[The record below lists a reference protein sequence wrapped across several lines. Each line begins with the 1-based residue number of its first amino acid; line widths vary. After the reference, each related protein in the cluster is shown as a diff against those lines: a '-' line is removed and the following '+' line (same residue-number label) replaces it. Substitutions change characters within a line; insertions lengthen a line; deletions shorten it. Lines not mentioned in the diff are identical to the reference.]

1 MDDLE
6 RTFREGLRDAA
17 AKKPPLDPIDIED
30 VTTRRPMAAGRWP
43 TRWLAVAAAVAL
55 VAGVTAG
62 GWYFGRQAAIPA
74 VPVSPPSLAPTVA
87 PTQPSPTAIATGH
100 PFLGPCQPT
109 DVGTAL
115 HTNRVTVSVI
125 GLGELRVA
133 KLTSAYLRANGFH
146 VISFLELPDPTA
158 STTVR
163 GTTADSPEVKL
174 VQHFFPGA
182 VADGDGRADHTVD
195 VLVAAAAQVQDPDAS
210 VPVSGQPCLPPIT
223 GNAIQV
229 RVRNDSG
236 TRLVNVQA
244 TFPGSNKDWF
254 GNLAPGAAS
263 DYADVAKAYR
273 YAPVEAVGAGRTLR
287 FMPAD
292 YVGEKALAPGMYT
305 YSLGVNAG
313 GLTLKLVTDR

>member
-6 RTFREGLRDAA
+6 RTFREGLLHAA

-30 VTTRRPMAAGRWP
+30 VTTRRPVAAGRRP
-43 TRWLAVAAAVAL
+43 ARWLAVAAAVAL

-62 GWYFGRQAAIPA
+62 GWYLGRQAAIPA
-74 VPVSPPSLAPTVA
+74 VPVSPPSLAPT
-87 PTQPSPTAIATGH
+87 QPSPTAIATGH
-100 PFLGPCQPT
+100 TFLGPCQPT

-125 GLGELRVA
+125 GLGELQVA
-133 KLTSAYLRANGFH
+133 KLTSAYLRANGFR
-146 VISFLELPDPTA
+146 VISFLVRPDPA
-158 STTVR
+158 AGTTVR
-163 GTTADSPEVKL
+163 GSSADSPEVKL
-174 VQHFFPGA
+174 VQRFFPGA
-182 VADGDGRADHTVD
+182 VAEGDGRADHTVD
-195 VLVAAAAQVQDPDAS
+195 VLVAAVAQVQDPDAS

-236 TRLVNVQA
+236 TRLENVKV
-244 TFPGSNKDWF
+244 TFPGPNKDWF
-254 GNLAPGAAS
+254 GNLAPGAGS

-273 YAPVEAVGAGRTLR
+273 YAPVEAVGTGRTLR

-292 YVGEKALAPGMYT
+292 YVGEKPLAPGMYT
-305 YSLGVNAG
+305 YSLGVDAG